1 MASDRASPSSHPAE
15 FIAMSSRT
23 LLLTLLVC
31 FGASPLG
38 YAGIIF
44 DEATNAPGGVFSRNN
59 LSPTIIPTLG
69 LGNNDISGVI
79 EGAGGTPVDVDI
91 FTVTVPSGT
100 LLVGVYLPS
109 YVTVDQFAYTGIDIG
124 NTFPVPVLNAGSDTT
139 QFIGGTLLGPDVQ
152 FVEPLPPNPPFPLR
166 NLLPSPYIG
175 FAFNGTGQIGQ
186 FSTLGAGDYT
196 FLVQQSG
203 EYTDYTLRLTVAAV
217 PEPSSA
223 VMLLP
228 ALASV
233 LSLRRR
239 GVRRG

>member
-1 MASDRASPSSHPAE
+1 
-15 FIAMSSRT
+15 MSSRT

-139 QFIGGTLLGPDVQ
+139 QFIGGPLLGPDVQ
-152 FVEPLPPNPPFPLR
+152 FVEPF
-166 NLLPSPYIG
+166 
-175 FAFNGTGQIGQ
+175 
-186 FSTLGAGDYT
+186 
-196 FLVQQSG
+196 
-203 EYTDYTLRLTVAAV
+203 
-217 PEPSSA
+217 
-223 VMLLP
+223 
-228 ALASV
+228 
-233 LSLRRR
+233 SLRRTSDLPSMGQVKSASSR
-239 GVRRG
+239 LWEQGTTPSWCSNRASTPTIHCG

>member
-1 MASDRASPSSHPAE
+1 
-15 FIAMSSRT
+15 
-23 LLLTLLVC
+23 
-31 FGASPLG
+31 
-38 YAGIIF
+38 
-44 DEATNAPGGVFSRNN
+44 
-59 LSPTIIPTLG
+59 
-69 LGNNDISGVI
+69 
-79 EGAGGTPVDVDI
+79 
-91 FTVTVPSGT
+91 
-100 LLVGVYLPS
+100 
-109 YVTVDQFAYTGIDIG
+109 
-124 NTFPVPVLNAGSDTT
+124 
-139 QFIGGTLLGPDVQ
+139 
-152 FVEPLPPNPPFPLR
+152 LR